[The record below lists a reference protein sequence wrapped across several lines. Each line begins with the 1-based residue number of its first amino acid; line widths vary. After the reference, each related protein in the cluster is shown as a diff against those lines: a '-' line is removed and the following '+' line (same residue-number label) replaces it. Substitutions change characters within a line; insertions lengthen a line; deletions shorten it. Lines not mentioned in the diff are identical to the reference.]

1 MFHNISKEDPI
12 KGEIQMKKIISAAL
26 SAALCMSLAGCA
38 ESEQSVY
45 QKAYDQAFNSSSV
58 TSSITMDMTVE
69 VSGQT
74 MEMPITMDMKMIDFN
89 DASKVSGD
97 IKMTMELLGQQT
109 DIEMWIKDQEAYIDS
124 DGTKSVEYFDNSEA
138 SASLMM
144 QKYEDYDKVQ
154 MKKNGSDYD
163 LTCTLKSDKADELYK
178 KILSS
183 AGSSAS
189 TDLSGMDVS
198 VGDIAFVIDKDHN
211 MKSISY
217 TLTASGEVSSMD
229 VTYVYDVK
237 GEYSDWNSTSV
248 DFPDLANWE
257 TQTN

>member
-1 MFHNISKEDPI
+1 
-12 KGEIQMKKIISAAL
+12 MKKFISAAL

-45 QKAYDQAFNSSSV
+45 QKAYDQAFKSSSV

-89 DASKVSGD
+89 DSSKVTGN

-109 DIEMWIKDQEAYIDS
+109 EVEMWIKDQEAYIES
-124 DGTKSVEYFDNSEA
+124 NGEKSVEYYDNSEA

-144 QKYEDYDKVQ
+144 QKYEDFDTAL
-154 MKKNGSDYD
+154 MKKDGTDYD
-163 LTCTLKSDKADELYK
+163 LTCTLKSDKAEEMYK
-178 KILSS
+178 NILSS
-183 AGSSAS
+183 AGSSTN
-189 TDLSGMDVS
+189 TDLSGMDIS
-198 VGDIAFVIDKDHN
+198 VGDISYVIDKDHN

-217 TLTASGEVSSMD
+217 TLTASGEVSSTD
-229 VTYVYDVK
+229 VTYVYDIK
-237 GEYSDWNSTSV
+237 GEYSDWNNTSV
-248 DFPDLANWE
+248 DFPDLTNWE